1 MKSKAII
8 KMYLLPTL
16 LQITVIAALVGILKL
31 RGFELGYNSLLGI
44 LFISLAGA
52 SSALW
57 GIVYQVKCHSKRPLE
72 ILKDFFNIKQSVK
85 SYTLVLIF
93 LVLEFSS
100 VILNKGLKIESLL
113 LPLLIFFKAIV
124 FGGIEEL
131 GWRYSFQPSLEKKI
145 PYIASTLITFVCW
158 GVWHLLFFYIDG
170 SLGNIHVLGFLLGLL
185 TNSFILSALFAY
197 SNSLWVCVMTH
208 ALINTFS
215 QMIINDNVLL
225 DYIANVICIFLAVYL
240 YYVSKK
246 KRTIDK

>member
-1 MKSKAII
+1 MKNKAII
-8 KMYLLPTL
+8 KVYLIPTL

-31 RGFELGYNSLLGI
+31 RGFELGYNTFLGI

-57 GIVYQVKCHSKRPLE
+57 GIVYQVRSHSKRPLE

-93 LVLEFSS
+93 LMLEFSS
-100 VILNKGLKIESLL
+100 VIINRGFKIESLF
-113 LPLLIFFKAIV
+113 LPLLLFFKAIV

-131 GWRYSFQPSLEKKI
+131 GWRYSFQSTLEKKI

-170 SLGNIHVLGFLLGLL
+170 SLGTIHILAFLLGLL
-185 TNSFILSALFAY
+185 TNCFILSALFAY
-197 SNSLWVCVMTH
+197 SKNLWICVMTH

-215 QMIINDNVLL
+215 QMSINDTGLL
-225 DYIANVICIFLAVYL
+225 DYIAKVICIFLAVYL
-240 YYVSKK
+240 YHVSKK

>member
-93 LVLEFSS
+93 LVLDFSS

-113 LPLLIFFKAIV
+113 LPLLLFFKAIV

-131 GWRYSFQPSLEKKI
+131 GWRYSFQPTLEKKI

-185 TNSFILSALFAY
+185 TNSFILSALFTY
-197 SNSLWVCVMTH
+197 SNSLWICVMTH

-215 QMIINDNVLL
+215 QMSINDNVLL
-225 DYIANVICIFLAVYL
+225 DYIAKVICIFLAVYL
-240 YYVSKK
+240 YHVSQK

>member
-85 SYTLVLIF
+85 SYILVLIF
-93 LVLEFSS
+93 LVLDFSS
-100 VILNKGLKIESLL
+100 VILNKGLKIESLF
-113 LPLLIFFKAIV
+113 LPFVLFFKAIV

-131 GWRYSFQPSLEKKI
+131 GWRYSFQPTLEKKI

-170 SLGNIHVLGFLLGLL
+170 SLGNVQVLGFLLGLL

-197 SNSLWVCVMTH
+197 SNSLWICVMTH

-215 QMIINDNVLL
+215 QMSINDNVLL
-225 DYIANVICIFLAVYL
+225 DYIAKVICIFLAVYL
-240 YYVSKK
+240 YHVSKK

>member
-93 LVLEFSS
+93 LVLDFSS

-113 LPLLIFFKAIV
+113 LPLLLFFKAIV

-131 GWRYSFQPSLEKKI
+131 GWRYSFQPTLEKKI
-145 PYIASTLITFVCW
+145 PYIASTLITFLCW

-170 SLGNIHVLGFLLGLL
+170 SLGTIHILEFLLGLL

-197 SNSLWVCVMTH
+197 SKSLWICVMTH

-215 QMIINDNVLL
+215 QMSINNTGLL
-225 DYIANVICIFLAVYL
+225 DYIAKAICIFFAVYL
-240 YYVSKK
+240 YHISKK

>member
-44 LFISLAGA
+44 LFISWAGA

-93 LVLEFSS
+93 LVLDFSS

-113 LPLLIFFKAIV
+113 LPLLLFFKAIV

-131 GWRYSFQPSLEKKI
+131 GWRYSFQPTLEKKI

-197 SNSLWVCVMTH
+197 SNSLWICVMTH

-215 QMIINDNVLL
+215 QMSINDNVLL
-225 DYIANVICIFLAVYL
+225 DCIAKVICIFLAVYL
-240 YYVSKK
+240 YHVSKK

>member
-16 LQITVIAALVGILKL
+16 LQITVIAALVEILKL

-72 ILKDFFNIKQSVK
+72 TLKDFFNIKQSVK

-113 LPLLIFFKAIV
+113 L
-124 FGGIEEL
+124 
-131 GWRYSFQPSLEKKI
+131 
-145 PYIASTLITFVCW
+145 
-158 GVWHLLFFYIDG
+158 
-170 SLGNIHVLGFLLGLL
+170 
-185 TNSFILSALFAY
+185 
-197 SNSLWVCVMTH
+197 
-208 ALINTFS
+208 
-215 QMIINDNVLL
+215 
-225 DYIANVICIFLAVYL
+225 
-240 YYVSKK
+240 
-246 KRTIDK
+246 

>member
-1 MKSKAII
+1 MKNKAII
-8 KMYLLPTL
+8 KVYLIPTL

-31 RGFELGYNSLLGI
+31 RGFELGYNTFLGI
-44 LFISLAGA
+44 LFISLAGV

-57 GIVYQVKCHSKRPLE
+57 GIVYQVRCHSKRPFE

-85 SYTLVLIF
+85 SYILVLIF
-93 LVLEFSS
+93 LILEFSS
-100 VILNKGLKIESLL
+100 IIINRGFKIESLF
-113 LPLLIFFKAIV
+113 LPLLLFFKAIV

-131 GWRYSFQPSLEKKI
+131 GWRYSFQPTLEKKI

-170 SLGNIHVLGFLLGLL
+170 SLGTIHILEFLLGLL

-197 SNSLWVCVMTH
+197 SYSLWICVMTH

-215 QMIINDNVLL
+215 QMSINDTGLL
-225 DYIANVICIFLAVYL
+225 DYIAKATCIFFAVYL
-240 YYVSKK
+240 YHVSKK
-246 KRTIDK
+246 KRTIDN

>member
-57 GIVYQVKCHSKRPLE
+57 GIVYQAKCHSKRPLE
-72 ILKDFFNIKQSVK
+72 ILKDFFNIKQSVN

-113 LPLLIFFKAIV
+113 LPLLLFFKAIV

-170 SLGNIHVLGFLLGLL
+170 SLGDVHALGFLLGLL

-197 SNSLWVCVMTH
+197 SNSLWICVMTH

-215 QMIINDNVLL
+215 QMSINDNVLL
-225 DYIANVICIFLAVYL
+225 DYIAKVICIFLAVYL
-240 YYVSKK
+240 YHVSKK
-246 KRTIDK
+246 KRTINK

>member
-1 MKSKAII
+1 MKNKAII
-8 KMYLLPTL
+8 KVYLIPTL

-31 RGFELGYNSLLGI
+31 RGIELGYNSFLGI
-44 LFISLAGA
+44 LFISLAGV

-57 GIVYQVKCHSKRPLE
+57 GIVYQVRCHSKRHLE

-93 LVLEFSS
+93 LMLEFSS
-100 VILNKGLKIESLL
+100 VIINKGLKIESLL
-113 LPLLIFFKAIV
+113 LPLLLFFKAIV

-131 GWRYSFQPSLEKKI
+131 GWRYSFQSTLEKKI
-145 PYIASTLITFVCW
+145 PYITSTLITFVCW
-158 GVWHLLFFYIDG
+158 AVWHLLFFYIDG
-170 SLGNIHVLGFLLGLL
+170 SLGTIHILEFLLGLL

-197 SNSLWVCVMTH
+197 SKSLWICVMTH

-215 QMIINDNVLL
+215 QMSINDTAFL
-225 DYIANVICIFLAVYL
+225 DYIAKATCIFFAVYL
-240 YYVSKK
+240 YHVSKK

>member
-1 MKSKAII
+1 MKNKAII
-8 KMYLLPTL
+8 KVYLIPTL
-16 LQITVIAALVGILKL
+16 LQITIIAALVGILKL
-31 RGFELGYNSLLGI
+31 RGFELGYNSFLGI

-57 GIVYQVKCHSKRPLE
+57 GIVYQVRCHSKSPLE

-93 LVLEFSS
+93 LMLEFSS
-100 VILNKGLKIESLL
+100 VIINRGFKIESLF
-113 LPLLIFFKAIV
+113 LPLLLFFKAIV

-170 SLGNIHVLGFLLGLL
+170 SLGSIHILVFLLGLL
-185 TNSFILSALFAY
+185 TNSFILSALFDY
-197 SNSLWVCVMTH
+197 SNSLWICVMTH

-215 QMIINDNVLL
+215 QMSINDNILL
-225 DYIANVICIFLAVYL
+225 DFIAKAICIFFAVYL
-240 YYVSKK
+240 YHVSKK
-246 KRTIDK
+246 ERAIDN

>member
-1 MKSKAII
+1 M
-8 KMYLLPTL
+8 
-16 LQITVIAALVGILKL
+16 
-31 RGFELGYNSLLGI
+31 
-44 LFISLAGA
+44 
-52 SSALW
+52 
-57 GIVYQVKCHSKRPLE
+57 
-72 ILKDFFNIKQSVK
+72 
-85 SYTLVLIF
+85 VLD
-93 LVLEFSS
+93 FSS

-113 LPLLIFFKAIV
+113 LPLLLFFKAIV

-197 SNSLWVCVMTH
+197 SNSLWICVMTY

-215 QMIINDNVLL
+215 QMSINDNVLL
-225 DYIANVICIFLAVYL
+225 DYIAKVICIFLAVYL
-240 YYVSKK
+240 YHVSKK
-246 KRTIDK
+246 KRTINK

>member
-85 SYTLVLIF
+85 SYILVLIF
-93 LVLEFSS
+93 LVLDFSS
-100 VILNKGLKIESLL
+100 VILNKGLKIESLF
-113 LPLLIFFKAIV
+113 LPFVLFFKAIV

-131 GWRYSFQPSLEKKI
+131 GWRYSFQPTLEKKI

-170 SLGNIHVLGFLLGLL
+170 SLGNVQVLGFLLGLL

-197 SNSLWVCVMTH
+197 SNSLWICVMTH

-215 QMIINDNVLL
+215 QMSINDNVLL
-225 DYIANVICIFLAVYL
+225 DYIAKTICIFLAVYL
-240 YYVSKK
+240 YHVSKK

>member
-8 KMYLLPTL
+8 KMYLMPTL
-16 LQITVIAALVGILKL
+16 PQITVIAALVGILKL
-31 RGFELGYNSLLGI
+31 RGFELGYNSFLGI
-44 LFISLAGA
+44 LFISLAGT
-52 SSALW
+52 SSAFW

-93 LVLEFSS
+93 MLEFSS
-100 VILNKGLKIESLL
+100 VIINRGFKIESLFL
-113 LPLLIFFKAIV
+113 LLLLFFKAIV

-131 GWRYSFQPSLEKKI
+131 GWRYSFQPSIEKKI

-170 SLGNIHVLGFLLGLL
+170 SLGTIHILGFLLGLL

-197 SNSLWVCVMTH
+197 SNSLWICVMTH
-208 ALINTFS
+208 ALINTLS
-215 QMIINDNVLL
+215 QISINDNIFL
-225 DYIANVICIFLAVYL
+225 DYIAKAICIFFAVYL
-240 YYVSKK
+240 YHVSKK
-246 KRTIDK
+246 DRVIDN

>member
-85 SYTLVLIF
+85 SYILVLIF
-93 LVLEFSS
+93 LVLDFSS
-100 VILNKGLKIESLL
+100 VILNKGFKLESLF
-113 LPLLIFFKAIV
+113 LPFVLFFKAIV

-170 SLGNIHVLGFLLGLL
+170 SLGNVQVLGFLLGLL

-197 SNSLWVCVMTH
+197 SNSLWICVMTH

-215 QMIINDNVLL
+215 QMSINDNVLL
-225 DYIANVICIFLAVYL
+225 DYIAKTICIFLAVYL
-240 YYVSKK
+240 YHVSKK

>member
-1 MKSKAII
+1 MKSNAII

-72 ILKDFFNIKQSVK
+72 TLKDFFNIKQSVK

-100 VILNKGLKIESLL
+100 VSLNKGLKIESLL
-113 LPLLIFFKAIV
+113 LPLLLFFKAIV

-197 SNSLWVCVMTH
+197 SNSLWICVMTH

-215 QMIINDNVLL
+215 QMSINDNVLL
-225 DYIANVICIFLAVYL
+225 DYIAKVICIFLAVYL
-240 YYVSKK
+240 YHVSKK
-246 KRTIDK
+246 KRTINK

>member
-8 KMYLLPTL
+8 RMYLLPTL

-93 LVLEFSS
+93 LMLEFSS
-100 VILNKGLKIESLL
+100 VIINRGFKIESLF
-113 LPLLIFFKAIV
+113 LPLLLFFKAIV

-131 GWRYSFQPSLEKKI
+131 GWRYSFQPTLEKKI
-145 PYIASTLITFVCW
+145 PYIASTLITFLCW

-170 SLGNIHVLGFLLGLL
+170 SLGTIHILEFLLGLL

-197 SNSLWVCVMTH
+197 SKSLWICVMTH

-215 QMIINDNVLL
+215 QMSINNTGLL
-225 DYIANVICIFLAVYL
+225 DYIAKAICIFFAVYL
-240 YYVSKK
+240 YHISKK

>member
-1 MKSKAII
+1 MGRSTYGGGFLSALHYDLWFINRATAREII
-8 KMYLLPTL
+8 GY
-16 LQITVIAALVGILKL
+16 ITVVMLFVLLSGIL
-31 RGFELGYNSLLGI
+31 I
-44 LFISLAGA
+44 
-52 SSALW
+52 
-57 GIVYQVKCHSKRPLE
+57 HKR

-131 GWRYSFQPSLEKKI
+131 GWRYSFQPTLEKKI
-145 PYIASTLITFVCW
+145 PHIASTLITFVCW

-197 SNSLWVCVMTH
+197 SNSLWICVMTH

-215 QMIINDNVLL
+215 QMSINDNVLL
-225 DYIANVICIFLAVYL
+225 DCIAKVICIFLAVYL
-240 YYVSKK
+240 YHVSKK

>member
-8 KMYLLPTL
+8 KMYLVPTL

-31 RGFELGYNSLLGI
+31 RGFELGYNSFLGI
-44 LFISLAGA
+44 LFISLAGI

-93 LVLEFSS
+93 LILEFSS
-100 VILNKGLKIESLL
+100 VIINRGFKIESLFLPFL
-113 LPLLIFFKAIV
+113 LFLKAIV

-131 GWRYSFQPSLEKKI
+131 GWRYSFQPGLEKKI

-170 SLGNIHVLGFLLGLL
+170 SLGTIHILGFLLGLL
-185 TNSFILSALFAY
+185 TNSFILSELFVY
-197 SNSLWVCVMTH
+197 SNSLWICVMTH
-208 ALINTFS
+208 ALINTLS
-215 QMIINDNVLL
+215 QISINDNTLL
-225 DYIANVICIFLAVYL
+225 DFIAKAICIFFAVYL
-240 YYVSKK
+240 NHVSKK
-246 KRTIDK
+246 KRTLDK

>member
-85 SYTLVLIF
+85 SYILVLIF
-93 LVLEFSS
+93 LVLDYSS

-113 LPLLIFFKAIV
+113 LPLLLFFKAIV

-158 GVWHLLFFYIDG
+158 GV
-170 SLGNIHVLGFLLGLL
+170 
-185 TNSFILSALFAY
+185 
-197 SNSLWVCVMTH
+197 
-208 ALINTFS
+208 
-215 QMIINDNVLL
+215 
-225 DYIANVICIFLAVYL
+225 
-240 YYVSKK
+240 
-246 KRTIDK
+246 

>member
-1 MKSKAII
+1 MKSNAII

-57 GIVYQVKCHSKRPLE
+57 GIVYQVKCHSKRPVE
-72 ILKDFFNIKQSVK
+72 TLKDFFNIKQSVK

-113 LPLLIFFKAIV
+113 LPLLLFFKAIV

-197 SNSLWVCVMTH
+197 SNSLWICVMTH

-215 QMIINDNVLL
+215 QMSINDNVLL
-225 DYIANVICIFLAVYL
+225 DYIAKVICIFLAVYL
-240 YYVSKK
+240 YHVSKK

>member
-1 MKSKAII
+1 MKNKAII
-8 KMYLLPTL
+8 KVYLIPTL
-16 LQITVIAALVGILKL
+16 LQITIIAALVGILKL
-31 RGFELGYNSLLGI
+31 RGFELGYNSFLGI

-57 GIVYQVKCHSKRPLE
+57 GIVYQVRCHSKSPLE

-93 LVLEFSS
+93 LMLEFSS
-100 VILNKGLKIESLL
+100 VIINRGFKIESLF
-113 LPLLIFFKAIV
+113 LPLLLFFKAIV

-170 SLGNIHVLGFLLGLL
+170 SLGSIHILVFLLGLL
-185 TNSFILSALFAY
+185 TNSFILSALFDY
-197 SNSLWVCVMTH
+197 SNSLWICVMTH

-215 QMIINDNVLL
+215 QMSINDNILL
-225 DYIANVICIFLAVYL
+225 DFIAKAICIFFAVYL
-240 YYVSKK
+240 YLVSKK
-246 KRTIDK
+246 ERIMDN

>member
-1 MKSKAII
+1 MKNKAII
-8 KMYLLPTL
+8 KVYLIPTL
-16 LQITVIAALVGILKL
+16 LQITIIAALVGILKL
-31 RGFELGYNSLLGI
+31 RGFELGYNSFLGI

-57 GIVYQVKCHSKRPLE
+57 GIVYQVRCHSKSPLE

-93 LVLEFSS
+93 LMLEFSS
-100 VILNKGLKIESLL
+100 VIINRGFKIESLF
-113 LPLLIFFKAIV
+113 LPLLLFFKAIV

-170 SLGNIHVLGFLLGLL
+170 SLGSIHILVFLLGLL
-185 TNSFILSALFAY
+185 TNSFILSALFDY
-197 SNSLWVCVMTH
+197 SNSLWICVMTH

-215 QMIINDNVLL
+215 QMSINDNILL
-225 DYIANVICIFLAVYL
+225 DFIAKAICIFFAVYL
-240 YYVSKK
+240 YHVSKK
-246 KRTIDK
+246 DRVIDN

>member
-93 LVLEFSS
+93 LVLDFSS

-113 LPLLIFFKAIV
+113 LPLLLFFKAIV

-131 GWRYSFQPSLEKKI
+131 GWRYSFQPSIEKKI

-170 SLGNIHVLGFLLGLL
+170 SLGDVHALGFLLGLL

-197 SNSLWVCVMTH
+197 SNSLWICVMTH

-215 QMIINDNVLL
+215 QMSINDNVLL
-225 DYIANVICIFLAVYL
+225 DYIAKVICIFLAVYL
-240 YYVSKK
+240 YHVSKN

>member
-44 LFISLAGA
+44 LFIFLAGA

-93 LVLEFSS
+93 LVLDFSS

-113 LPLLIFFKAIV
+113 LPLLLFFKAIV

-131 GWRYSFQPSLEKKI
+131 GWRYSFQPTLEKKI

-170 SLGNIHVLGFLLGLL
+170 SSGNIQVLGFLLGLL

-197 SNSLWVCVMTH
+197 SNSLWICVMTH

-215 QMIINDNVLL
+215 QMSINDNVLL
-225 DYIANVICIFLAVYL
+225 DYIAKVICIFLAVYL
-240 YYVSKK
+240 YHVSKK

>member
-8 KMYLLPTL
+8 KMYLVPTL

-31 RGFELGYNSLLGI
+31 RGFELGYNSFLGI
-44 LFISLAGA
+44 LFISLAGI

-93 LVLEFSS
+93 LILEFSS
-100 VILNKGLKIESLL
+100 VIINRGFKIESLL
-113 LPLLIFFKAIV
+113 LPFLLFLKAIV

-131 GWRYSFQPSLEKKI
+131 GWRYSFQPDLEKKI

-170 SLGNIHVLGFLLGLL
+170 SLGNVQVLGFLLGLL

-197 SNSLWVCVMTH
+197 SKSLWICVMTH

-215 QMIINDNVLL
+215 QMSINNTGLL
-225 DYIANVICIFLAVYL
+225 DYIAKAICIFFAVYL
-240 YYVSKK
+240 YHVSKK

>member
-1 MKSKAII
+1 MKSNAII

-16 LQITVIAALVGILKL
+16 LQITVIAALVGLLKL

-57 GIVYQVKCHSKRPLE
+57 GIVYQVKCHSKRPVE
-72 ILKDFFNIKQSVK
+72 TLKDFFNIKQSVK

-113 LPLLIFFKAIV
+113 LPLLLFFKAIV

-197 SNSLWVCVMTH
+197 SNSLWICVMTH

-215 QMIINDNVLL
+215 QMSINDNVLL
-225 DYIANVICIFLAVYL
+225 DYIAKVICIFLAVYL
-240 YYVSKK
+240 YHVSKK